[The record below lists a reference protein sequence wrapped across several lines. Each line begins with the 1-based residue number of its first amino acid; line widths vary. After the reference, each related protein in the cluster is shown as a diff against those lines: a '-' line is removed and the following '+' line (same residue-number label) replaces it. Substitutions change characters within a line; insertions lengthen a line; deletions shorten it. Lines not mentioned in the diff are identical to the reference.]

1 MHIVQVDIDNFK
13 SFARKTKIPFF
24 EGYTVVSG
32 PNGSGK
38 SNIIDAI
45 LFVLALSSSRSLRA
59 DTITDFINFTSGK
72 NTAEVTLEFSD
83 GTKIRRRIKQTAS
96 STYSYYYLNEKTSS
110 QTEILDYLAKNG
122 IRPHGYNVV
131 MQGDITRIM
140 NMSDRDRRG
149 IIDEIAGVAAFDTKK
164 EQALVELEQVR
175 AKIEREELL
184 LEDYA
189 RRLEELSSAR
199 EDAVKYQNL
208 KKELDFLNAARKI
221 AGIRNL
227 ETELSIIASSRA
239 DQEGRKAMFEESI
252 RMEENERDARREE
265 VADIDKKI
273 AEKQGP
279 AYLSIISGQ
288 EAEKANIR
296 VAEDTIARRRKDKE
310 QNLAKMNA
318 LYMEILRHQNSY
330 NDKNREAQTMQI
342 DRANLAMEVEAQ
354 KKVLEKAQE
363 LVNKKSRDSK
373 GAQAELV
380 DLMSQVETKKEV
392 RGAVVVQRD
401 GIIEASRVR
410 RNELEKYQREQG
422 SLAEE
427 RTEVTS
433 EISRLE
439 GEIADAREEK
449 AVITKQIAEAERQM
463 LHSRK
468 LLDGIR
474 EEISRLSKRQ
484 MQLEAHQQASG
495 ASDRAISAVS
505 GMDGVYGTV
514 SNLGKVLNAQHTV
527 ALNIAAGG
535 RLNNVIVDTDQ
546 TGANAIRYLKE
557 ERLGRLTFLPLNK
570 MKIQPPLPPL
580 AGNGIIDYAINL
592 IDFEPEFRDAF
603 NLVFGQTVVVENLDA
618 GRRLMGRYRMVTL
631 DGELLDKGGAM
642 TGGSINRNIRG
653 FGVAVGH
660 EAAELSAKI
669 AELRGEEA
677 ELAAA
682 ESRHRAVSEGLRE
695 DRSSADSN
703 ITTLEL
709 KLADCGRKLDKI
721 ASDEVEAAR
730 LLEETE
736 RDSKENADKVAAL
749 ENEIDAVS
757 TEIEELNARIAELRS
772 VLNEDEFNLLTE
784 QFQRAQKD
792 LANAERRLETKTN
805 ALNDV
810 MLERRHFKQN
820 VDEKTAE
827 RTALEEKNAEL
838 DAEISA
844 CYEDIDKAKAA
855 LASIEER
862 LKAFSGELEALSCE
876 RARVQEQADEAQFR
890 ITALLGDVEKCVV
903 QIAAFDEKSAS
914 LSAEISEM
922 KGSVEEEIE
931 CELSL
936 SEIQDGIITTERA
949 IRKLGNVN
957 MLAIEQF
964 DELEKKTLEKTEKK
978 NTLSREREA
987 LLEKIES
994 FRQMKH
1000 DAFMESFTAINEN
1013 FQRIYHRLNEGDGR
1027 LVLDNYEDPFLGGMT
1042 FEVSPRG
1049 KEVHRLNMM
1058 SGGEKSLTTLSFIFA
1073 IQQYM
1078 PAPFYALDEID
1089 SNLDG
1094 LNVERLSQLVRE
1106 ICADTQFVI
1115 VSHRKPMIE
1124 AADRMMGVTVR
1135 PGDKSTLVTGV
1146 KMVE

>member
-1 MHIVQVDIDNFK
+1 MHITQVEIDNFK

-59 DTITDFINFTSGK
+59 ETMTDFINFTSGK
-72 NTAEVTLEFSD
+72 NTAEVTLTFSD

-96 STYSYYYLNEKTSS
+96 SAYSYYYLNEKTSS

-140 NMSDRDRRG
+140 SMSDRERRG

-164 EQALVELEQVR
+164 EQALIELDQVR

-184 LEDYA
+184 LEGYVQQ
-189 RRLEELSSAR
+189 LKELSGAR

-208 KKELDFLNAARKI
+208 NRELDYFNAARKI
-221 AGIRNL
+221 ANIKHL
-227 ETELSIIASSRA
+227 ETELSLIASSRA
-239 DQEGRKAMFEESI
+239 DAEGRKAMLEESI

-288 EAEKANIR
+288 EAEKGNIR
-296 VAEDTIARRRKDKE
+296 VAEDTIKRRKKDKE
-310 QNLAKMNA
+310 QNLSKMNN
-318 LYMEILRHQNSY
+318 LYMELVKYQNSY
-330 NDKNREAQTMQI
+330 NDKNKEAQTLQI
-342 DRANLAMEVEAQ
+342 DRANLAMEVESQ
-354 KKVLEKAQE
+354 KKTLKEAQD
-363 LVNKKSRDSK
+363 LVSKKSRDSQ

-380 DLMSQVETKKEV
+380 ELIAKTDEKKDI
-392 RGAVVVQRD
+392 RGKIYTQRD

-410 RNELEKYQREQG
+410 RNELEKYEREQG
-422 SLAEE
+422 TLAEE
-427 RTEVTS
+427 RAEVMA

-439 GEIADAREEK
+439 SEIDSAREEK
-449 AVITKQIAEAERQM
+449 SLIVKQVVESERQM
-463 LHSRK
+463 LHARK
-468 LLDGIR
+468 VMEGVRD
-474 EEISRLSKRQ
+474 EIARLSRRQ
-484 MQLEAHQQASG
+484 MQLEAQQQASG

-505 GMDGVYGTV
+505 GMDGVFGTV
-514 SNLGKVLNAQHTV
+514 SALGKVLSAQHTV

-535 RLNNVIVDTDQ
+535 RLNNVIVDNDQ

-570 MKIQPPLPPL
+570 MKPQPPLPPL

-592 IDFEPEFRDAF
+592 IDFEPAYRDAF

-631 DGELLDKGGAM
+631 EGELLDKGGSM

-660 EAAELSAKI
+660 ESAELSAKI
-669 AELRGEEA
+669 AELREQEA
-677 ELAAA
+677 ELQAT
-682 ESRHRAVSEGLRE
+682 ESRHRAVSEGLRDE
-695 DRSSADSN
+695 KGN
-703 ITTLEL
+703 IESKITSLDIR
-709 KLADCGRKLDKI
+709 LADCNKKIDKI
-721 ASDEVEAAR
+721 AADEVNAAR
-730 LLEETE
+730 LLEETK
-736 RDSKENADKVAAL
+736 RDATENADKVAAL
-749 ENEIDAVS
+749 EKESEAISA
-757 TEIEELNARIAELRS
+757 EIEQLNARVAELRD
-772 VLNEDEFNLLTE
+772 VLNADEFDLLTKKL
-784 QFQRAQKD
+784 QSAQNSLRD
-792 LANAERRLETKTN
+792 AERRLETKTN

-810 MLERRHFKQN
+810 ALERRHFKQEIDN
-820 VDEKTAE
+820 KTAE
-827 RTALEEKNAEL
+827 RAELEASNAEL
-838 DAEISA
+838 DSEIMSCNQNIEA
-844 CYEDIDKAKAA
+844 AKAELLRLDA
-855 LASIEER
+855 E
-862 LKAFSGELEALSCE
+862 LKAFSGELEELSCE
-876 RARVQEQADEAQFR
+876 RARVQEEADQAQFR
-890 ITALLGDVEKCVV
+890 ITSLNGDVERSIV
-903 QIAAFDEKSAS
+903 QISVFDEKSAA
-914 LSAEISEM
+914 LAADIAEM
-922 KGSVEEEIE
+922 RGSIEGEVE
-931 CELSL
+931 CELPL
-936 SEIQDGIITTERA
+936 EEIQDRIITTERA
-949 IRKLGNVN
+949 IKRLGNVN

-964 DELEKKTLEKTEKK
+964 DELEKKTRDKTEKK
-978 NTLSREREA
+978 DTLSREREA
-987 LLEKIES
+987 LLDKIES

-1000 DAFMESFTAINEN
+1000 DAFMDSFNAINGN
-1013 FQRIYHRLNEGDGR
+1013 FQKIYERLNEGEGR
-1027 LVLDNYEDPFLGGMT
+1027 LVLDDYEDPFKGGMT

-1073 IQQYM
+1073 VQQYM